1 MISGSENKSI
11 FIWETINYSKVKEI
25 TSDTLY
31 YNSLDSFK

>member
-25 TSDTLY
+25 TSDT
-31 YNSLDSFK
+31 FIGTH